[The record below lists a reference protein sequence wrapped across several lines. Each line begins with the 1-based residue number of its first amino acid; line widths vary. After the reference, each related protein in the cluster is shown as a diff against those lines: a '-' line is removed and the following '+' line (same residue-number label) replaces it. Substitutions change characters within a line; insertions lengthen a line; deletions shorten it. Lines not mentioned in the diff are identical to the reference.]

1 MRPNSR
7 TMLAATVVGLIGV
20 GCAATAQ
27 QNLAQRSAAETKPP
41 FSGEANVNY
50 ALGLWKKLEE
60 DRLVGPAS
68 IITYPYEGTPP
79 HGKVLEYLETEVTYE
94 GHTGLVMVKKNYAG
108 DAEPEDLEHAVLE
121 DRQAHLDSVTV
132 MLRRED
138 GYDPDHQNW
147 FWAKYNPDG
156 SMATN
161 PKGMKLAGR
170 VAKGADKGCIAC
182 HQAAPGEDYVFT
194 HDRFAE

>member
-1 MRPNSR
+1 MRLKSR
-7 TMLAATVVGLIGV
+7 AMLAATVVGLIGV
-20 GCAATAQ
+20 SSPAGAHQ
-27 QNLAQRSAAETKPP
+27 ELARQSAAEIKPP

-50 ALGLWKKLEE
+50 ALGLWKKLAE

-94 GHTGLVMVKKNYAG
+94 GHTGLVIVKKNYGG
-108 DAEPEDLEHAVLE
+108 DAEPEELEHAVLE
-121 DRQAHLDSVTV
+121 DRLGHLGAVTV
-132 MLRRED
+132 MFRRED

-147 FWAKYNPDG
+147 FWAKYKPDG
-156 SMATN
+156 SLDTN

-170 VAKGADKGCIAC
+170 VAKGKDMGCIAC
-182 HQAAPGEDYVFT
+182 HQGADGGDYIFA